1 MYDLLETNLS
11 FEYLK
16 KIFRIKNTIL
26 IGGWAT
32 YFYVNEN
39 YRKAFGLDY
48 LKSRDIDLFI
58 KSGYLNEFIEEIK
71 KLGFIPSSYFF
82 RYELI
87 YNRNKNKIVTEKE
100 AKEQPIY
107 DLVYIFLD
115 LFTDKKSKKAWCL
128 DTFKKARIS
137 KIEKKGIF
145 DGNFFDSSVFDVNM
159 HINICDI
166 NTLLELKCIS
176 FFEREK
182 LDKEFKDA
190 CDLYALLI
198 YSEKKFNVT
207 KNIKN
212 SIKKIIERRDLREF
226 IAENVLRDVTKVNIV
241 ISNLEKI
248 IKK

>member
-1 MYDLLETNLS
+1 MYDILETDLS

-16 KIFRIKNTIL
+16 KISRIKNTIL

-39 YRKAFGLDY
+39 YRKAFGLEY
-48 LKSRDIDLFI
+48 IKSRDIDIFI
-58 KSGYLNEFIEEIK
+58 KSIYLSKFIKEIK
-71 KLGFIPSSYFF
+71 KLGFTPSPYFF

-100 AKEQPIY
+100 ARKQPIY
-107 DLVYIFLD
+107 DLVYVFLD
-115 LFTDKKSKKAWCL
+115 LFTDQKSENAWYL
-128 DTFKKARIS
+128 DIFKKTKIF
-137 KIEKKGIF
+137 KIEKAGS
-145 DGNFFDSSVFDVNM
+145 FDSGVFDVNKY
-159 HINICDI
+159 IVCDI
-166 NTLLELKCIS
+166 NTLLELKCVS

-190 CDLYALLI
+190 CDIYALLI
-198 YSEKKFNVT
+198 YSEKIFKVT

-212 SIKKIIERRDLREF
+212 SIEKIIKRRDLSEF

-241 ISNLEKI
+241 ISNLAKI

>member
-1 MYDLLETNLS
+1 MYDILETDLS

-16 KIFRIKNTIL
+16 KIFKIKNPIL

-32 YFYVNEN
+32 YIYVNEN

-48 LKSRDIDLFI
+48 LKSRDVDIFI
-58 KSGYLNEFIEEIK
+58 KFRYLNEFIKEIK
-71 KLGFIPSSYFF
+71 KLGFIPSAYFF

-100 AKEQPIY
+100 AKGQPIY
-107 DLVYIFLD
+107 DLIYIFLD
-115 LFTDKKSKKAWCL
+115 MFTDKKSEKAWYL
-128 DTFKKARIS
+128 DTFKRARAF
-137 KIEKKGIF
+137 KIEKIGSF
-145 DGNFFDSSVFDVNM
+145 DGNNFDNSSFDVNM
-159 HINICDI
+159 YTNMCDI

-190 CDLYALLI
+190 CDIYALLI
-198 YSEKKFNVT
+198 YSRKKFKVT
-207 KNIKN
+207 KNIRS
-212 SIKKIIERRDLREF
+212 SIEKIIKRRDLSEF

>member
-1 MYDLLETNLS
+1 MYDILETNLS

-16 KIFRIKNTIL
+16 KVSRIKNTIL

-39 YRKAFGLDY
+39 YRKAFGLEY
-48 LKSRDIDLFI
+48 IKSRDIDIFI
-58 KSGYLNEFIEEIK
+58 KSIHLNEFIKEIK

-82 RYELI
+82 RYELV

-100 AKEQPIY
+100 GRKQPIY

-115 LFTDKKSKKAWCL
+115 LFTDQKSENAWYL
-128 DTFKKARIS
+128 DIFKKTKIF
-137 KIEKKGIF
+137 KIEKIRS
-145 DGNFFDSSVFDVNM
+145 FDSGVSDVNKY
-159 HINICDI
+159 INVCDI
-166 NTLLELKCIS
+166 NTLLELKCVS

-190 CDLYALLI
+190 CDIYTLLI
-198 YSEKKFNVT
+198 YSGKIFKIT
-207 KNIKN
+207 KNIIN
-212 SIKKIIERRDLREF
+212 SIEKIIRRRDLSEF

>member
-1 MYDLLETNLS
+1 MYDILETNLS

-16 KIFRIKNTIL
+16 KVFRIKNMIL

-39 YRKAFGLDY
+39 YRKAFGLEY
-48 LKSRDIDLFI
+48 IKSRDIDIFI
-58 KSGYLNEFIEEIK
+58 KSIYLSEFIKEIK

-100 AKEQPIY
+100 GRKQPIY

-115 LFTDKKSKKAWCL
+115 LFTDQKSEKAWYL
-128 DTFKKARIS
+128 DIFKKIKIF
-137 KIEKKGIF
+137 KIEKA
-145 DGNFFDSSVFDVNM
+145 DALDSNTFDSGVFDVSKYVNV
-159 HINICDI
+159 CDI
-166 NTLLELKCIS
+166 NTLLELKCVS

-190 CDLYALLI
+190 CDIYALLI
-198 YSEKKFNVT
+198 YSEKIFKVT
-207 KNIKN
+207 KNIRN
-212 SIKKIIERRDLREF
+212 SIEKIIRRRDLSEF

-241 ISNLEKI
+241 ISNLSKI
-248 IKK
+248 MKK

>member
-1 MYDLLETNLS
+1 MYDLLETDLS
-11 FEYLK
+11 FEYLN
-16 KIFRIKNTIL
+16 KISQIKNAII
-26 IGGWAT
+26 IGDWAT
-32 YFYVNEN
+32 YFYVNES

-48 LKSRDIDLFI
+48 LKSRDIDVYVSSKYLDGFI
-58 KSGYLNEFIEEIK
+58 KEIK
-71 KLGFIPSSYFF
+71 KLGFTPSSYFF

-87 YNRNKNKIVTEKE
+87 YSRSKNKIITEKE
-100 AKEQPIY
+100 SKKQPIY

-115 LFTDKKSKKAWCL
+115 LFSDKKSEKAWGMNNFDKVKVL
-128 DTFKKARIS
+128 D
-137 KIEKKGIF
+137 IEK
-145 DGNFFDSSVFDVNM
+145 
-159 HINICDI
+159 I
-166 NTLLELKCIS
+166 NTVDIDTLLALKCIS

-190 CDLYALLI
+190 CDIYALLI

>member
-1 MYDLLETNLS
+1 MYDILETNLS
-11 FEYLK
+11 LEYLK
-16 KIFRIKNTIL
+16 KISKIKNTIL
-26 IGGWAT
+26 IGGWAA
-32 YFYVNEN
+32 YFYVNDN

-58 KSGYLNEFIEEIK
+58 KSRYLNEFIKEIK

-115 LFTDKKSKKAWCL
+115 LFTDKKSKKAWYL
-128 DTFKKARIS
+128 DAFKKVRIF
-137 KIEKKGIF
+137 KIEKTGA
-145 DGNFFDSSVFDVNM
+145 FDSNTFNSNVLDANGY
-159 HINICDI
+159 INLCDI

-182 LDKEFKDA
+182 LDKEFKDS

-198 YSEKKFNVT
+198 YSEKKFNIT

-212 SIKKIIERRDLREF
+212 SIKKIIKRRDLSEF
-226 IAENVLRDVTKVNIV
+226 IAENVLRDITKVNIV

-248 IKK
+248 